1 MENNSILIVEDE
13 KKTVEL
19 LKLQLQSEG
28 FTITAA
34 YDGEEGLQKA
44 KKEKPSL
51 IILDI
56 MLPKIDGLEVCR
68 ILKNDS
74 KTKNIPVVILT
85 CRHDM
90 EVRLEGF
97 KKGADDYI
105 VKPFD
110 HRELLARINSILRLI
125 KLQNTLKASIEEVE
139 RISVINEIN
148 KAISSSLNLE
158 EVLKIIG
165 CQTKRLIDYDLI
177 SVALLNKGNKF
188 VKVRT
193 LVPHANIEV
202 GEEFYIPFES
212 SFLTQN
218 ITGGTT
224 LSFSDKKILELSVTP
239 DLDKVLSAII
249 VPLNVRRK
257 TIGSLNI
264 GSYKENAFSTTELEV
279 ANQIAS
285 QVAIAMENARLYERV
300 SESEKN
306 YHQLFDNA
314 LDLILL
320 HDPETG
326 SVIGGNRKVIEALG
340 FSEDE
345 LIKMSMSD

>member
-97 KKGADDYI
+97 KKG
-105 VKPFD
+105 
-110 HRELLARINSILRLI
+110 
-125 KLQNTLKASIEEVE
+125 
-139 RISVINEIN
+139 
-148 KAISSSLNLE
+148 
-158 EVLKIIG
+158 
-165 CQTKRLIDYDLI
+165 
-177 SVALLNKGNKF
+177 
-188 VKVRT
+188 
-193 LVPHANIEV
+193 V
-202 GEEFYIPFES
+202 G
-212 SFLTQN
+212 
-218 ITGGTT
+218 
-224 LSFSDKKILELSVTP
+224 
-239 DLDKVLSAII
+239 
-249 VPLNVRRK
+249 
-257 TIGSLNI
+257 
-264 GSYKENAFSTTELEV
+264 
-279 ANQIAS
+279 
-285 QVAIAMENARLYERV
+285 
-300 SESEKN
+300 
-306 YHQLFDNA
+306 YH
-314 LDLILL
+314 
-320 HDPETG
+320 
-326 SVIGGNRKVIEALG
+326 
-340 FSEDE
+340 
-345 LIKMSMSD
+345 